1 MYRRDAVMEGAQTKQ
16 NKNTTM
22 SMGCGENSDIRSQ
35 AAGRRQPGSSRSRG
49 RAARTCAARAG
60 AARGAGAEQSER
72 GRREKEI
79 PLFGHPT
86 SASCMALVESAR
98 LMDVSPVQATDLSI
112 ASNTAERRASR
123 APWRAAPPPLLARV
137 SAANTAAA

>member
-49 RAARTCAARAG
+49 RAACTCAARAS
-60 AARGAGAEQSER
+60 AARSAGAEQSDR
-72 GRREKEI
+72 GRRERDREKEKRPTGPILAI
-79 PLFGHPT
+79 PTG
-86 SASCMALVESAR
+86 
-98 LMDVSPVQATDLSI
+98 VQHG
-112 ASNTAERRASR
+112 
-123 APWRAAPPPLLARV
+123 PWRM
-137 SAANTAAA
+137 